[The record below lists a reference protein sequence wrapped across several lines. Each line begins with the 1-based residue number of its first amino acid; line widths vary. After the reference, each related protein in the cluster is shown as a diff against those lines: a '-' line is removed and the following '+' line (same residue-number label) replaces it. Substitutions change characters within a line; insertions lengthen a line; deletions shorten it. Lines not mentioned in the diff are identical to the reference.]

1 MMKSSF
7 RESSIETTNSLAERR
22 TIIAERQNGSF
33 GFTLQ
38 VTNFSE
44 IFLFII

>member
-7 RESSIETTNSLAERR
+7 RESSVETTNNLAERR
-22 TIIAERQNGSF
+22 TIIVERQNGSF

-38 VTNFSE
+38 VTNLSK
-44 IFLFII
+44 IF